1 MASDREFDFVLLGP
15 TGYTGKL
22 CAEHIVQH
30 LPTDLKWA
38 IAGRSAEKLEQVAKD
53 LKDAN
58 PDRIQ
63 PGKQS
68 PASFLTCDYK
78 AKTDKIQKS

>member
-1 MASDREFDFVLLGP
+1 MASEKAFDFVLLGP

-38 IAGRSAEKLEQVAKD
+38 LAGRSAGKLEAVAKE
-53 LKDAN
+53 LRALN

-63 PGKQS
+63 PGN
-68 PASFLTCDYK
+68 
-78 AKTDKIQKS
+78 